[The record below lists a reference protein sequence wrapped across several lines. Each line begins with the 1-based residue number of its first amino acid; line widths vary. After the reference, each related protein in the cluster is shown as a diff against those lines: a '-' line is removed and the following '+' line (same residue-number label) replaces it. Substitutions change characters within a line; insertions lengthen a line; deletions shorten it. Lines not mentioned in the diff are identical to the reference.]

1 MVEDEVIR
9 RGYAFIRRRYFLLDL
24 KVDAVTPTSAPQELL
39 RYNGVISNVRAT
51 LQQLVKAV
59 KGVTSFAFVVLLVG
73 ALCCDALWVF

>member
-1 MVEDEVIR
+1 M
-9 RGYAFIRRRYFLLDL
+9 
-24 KVDAVTPTSAPQELL
+24 TPTSAPQELL